1 MMQCIGKS
9 SWRIELGQCA
19 GRKDCVSWKSIG
31 KKNYLKKFYNKSKT
45 WIPREEGFYA
55 LTNVNISPKQENAED
70 NIQNY

>member
-45 WIPREEGFYA
+45 WI
-55 LTNVNISPKQENAED
+55 TNVKISPKQEKAED